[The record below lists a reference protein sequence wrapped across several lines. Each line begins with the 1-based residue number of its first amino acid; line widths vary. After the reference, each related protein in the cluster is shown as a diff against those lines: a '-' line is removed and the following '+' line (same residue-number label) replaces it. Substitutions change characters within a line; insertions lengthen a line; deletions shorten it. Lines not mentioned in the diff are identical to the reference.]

1 MTANLVQT
9 LVFSF
14 VKSMKY
20 SYKKLNSA
28 QFPLKRKEHLDKL
41 LKLLKTHYRI
51 VFTFLAIS
59 WYISATAFPG
69 NIACELHT
77 NTISIKKNW
86 KYKYKGI
93 GDYPGKGR
101 TTSSNVYIPFN
112 KSPESTI

>member
-1 MTANLVQT
+1 
-9 LVFSF
+9 
-14 VKSMKY
+14 MKN

-77 NTISIKKNW
+77 NTISINKNW